1 MAILA
6 TVAFGTRVT
15 LDDVWHTGIEEIEPL
30 HMRAAHELEMAVRLV
45 GAATLVDGRYDVRVQ
60 PAFVDRHHPLAAVEG
75 PFNAVML
82 QGDAIREITL
92 AGPGAGGLET
102 ASAVVSDM
110 ISVIGTTGTGFLQND
125 ACWRELEQLPHGDVV
140 SPFYV
145 HLEVDDRPGVLA
157 DVARR
162 LATHEVSVARLVQH
176 ETGEGTAALHVVL
189 HECRSGA
196 LVGRARR
203 DRAAVGDAPAAD
215 RAAGDLRPRRPRA
228 RLGIERSLGAAPT
241 MHEEGGP
248 ERTRPPRAMNTVTI
262 VP

>member
-1 MAILA
+1 
-6 TVAFGTRVT
+6 
-15 LDDVWHTGIEEIEPL
+15 
-30 HMRAAHELEMAVRLV
+30 MRAARELEMAVRLV

-60 PAFVDRHHPLAAVEG
+60 PAFVDRHHPLAGVEG

-92 AGPGAGGLET
+92 EGPGAGGLET

-125 ACWRELEQLPHGDVV
+125 ACWRELERLPHGDVV

-162 LATHEVSVARLVQH
+162 LPTTRSRWRGSCSTRPATGARRCTWCCTSAGPGRCRTRSSRSRSSRGRSAGRPRCPSSPTAACPGWDGRD
-176 ETGEGTAALHVVL
+176 TGETSVFPVGPLLSWRAVAHFDAARH
-189 HECRSGA
+189 
-196 LVGRARR
+196 RR
-203 DRAAVGDAPAAD
+203 
-215 RAAGDLRPRRPRA
+215 
-228 RLGIERSLGAAPT
+228 
-241 MHEEGGP
+241 
-248 ERTRPPRAMNTVTI
+248 
-262 VP
+262 